1 MSFVPSIRE
10 LLQNLLSFIVLIE
23 DTLFFAK
30 EGAIL
35 QKYIIH
41 GGHPLF
47 GEIEISGAKNAA
59 VAIIPAAL
67 LVDGTCRIENIP
79 QISDVTVVLEILQE
93 LGADVR
99 TINKNTFEIDCSKIR
114 SCRVPDELSR
124 RMRASY
130 YLIGALL
137 GRFGAAEVS
146 MHGGCDLGVRP
157 IDLHIKSFKALGAD
171 VDVQGGFVY
180 TRAPKGRL
188 SGSTIYMDQV
198 SVGATIN
205 AILASVLAKG
215 LTVIENAAKEPHIV
229 DVANFLN
236 SMGAN
241 IMGAGTDVIKIHGV
255 ESLHGGTYSIIPDQI
270 EAGTYMAAVAA
281 AGGCVTIRNI
291 IPKHMDCITAK
302 LEEMGIRIDE
312 QGDSIKVTRTGDIQR
327 TNIKTLPYPGF
338 PTDMQPQMAACLC
351 LAKDGTS
358 IINEGIWE
366 NRYRYVDEFKRM
378 GAEIQVDG
386 KVAVVEGVGQ
396 LTGAPLRACDLRAGA
411 AMVIAGLAASGTTE
425 ISCIHYIERGY
436 ENLVGKLQ
444 GVGADIQIVNI
455 PEEEVGQEAV

>member
-1 MSFVPSIRE
+1 MP
-10 LLQNLLSFIVLIE
+10 
-23 DTLFFAK
+23 
-30 EGAIL
+30 
-35 QKYIIH
+35 
-41 GGHPLF
+41 
-47 GEIEISGAKNAA
+47 
-59 VAIIPAAL
+59 
-67 LVDGTCRIENIP
+67 
-79 QISDVTVVLEILQE
+79 
-93 LGADVR
+93 
-99 TINKNTFEIDCSKIR
+99 
-114 SCRVPDELSR
+114 
-124 RMRASY
+124 
-130 YLIGALL
+130 
-137 GRFGAAEVS
+137 
-146 MHGGCDLGVRP
+146 GGCDLGVRP

-425 ISCIHYIERGY
+425 HAHC
-436 ENLVGKLQ
+436 
-444 GVGADIQIVNI
+444 
-455 PEEEVGQEAV
+455 P